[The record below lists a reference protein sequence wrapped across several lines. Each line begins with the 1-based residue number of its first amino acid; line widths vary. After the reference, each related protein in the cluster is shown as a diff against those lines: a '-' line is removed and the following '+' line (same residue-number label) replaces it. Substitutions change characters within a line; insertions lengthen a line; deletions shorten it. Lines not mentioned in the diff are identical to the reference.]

1 MLRLCLVTAVRRRGN
16 FSFFL
21 LFQFK
26 KRPIT
31 MTLTS
36 QLKTGE
42 AQQASHIDE
51 MVVCVC
57 VCACN
62 PRRPSIRR
70 FQATNG
76 DFYRYL
82 SYGGPSITCVC
93 ARALG
98 LMGGGS
104 GRLLDF
110 TNDLLGY
117 IVMICGSVCVKHGKR
132 KNQTNK
138 KRGRANKKKKG
149 HGDFFSPKRKEG
161 KVPKKRGLFY
171 YGSRGK
177 NVKPAARDL

>member
-21 LFQFK
+21 LFRFK

-117 IVMICGSVCVKHGKR
+117 IVMICGSVFVKHGKR

-138 KRGRANKKKKG
+138 KEDEQIKRKRDMGIFFRQKEKRVKYRKKG
-149 HGDFFSPKRKEG
+149 GSFIMAHGG
-161 KVPKKRGLFY
+161 KM
-171 YGSRGK
+171 
-177 NVKPAARDL
+177 